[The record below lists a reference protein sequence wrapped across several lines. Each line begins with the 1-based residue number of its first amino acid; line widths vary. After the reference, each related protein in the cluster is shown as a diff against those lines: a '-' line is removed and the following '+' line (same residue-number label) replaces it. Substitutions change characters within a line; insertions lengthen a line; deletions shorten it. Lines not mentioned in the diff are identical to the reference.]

1 MGELFSEFPV
11 CSAFFMTIKVCLLA
25 GAIAFAVGTLVAIFR
40 LSPMPVLR
48 SMGALYVNVIRNTP
62 LTLLVAFSQMG
73 LASTLGWHLDKA
85 DLYSDN
91 FRWGAVALGVY
102 TAAFVCEAIRSGVNT
117 VPVGQSEAAR
127 SLGLG
132 FRQTLGSIVL
142 PQAFRSAIVPLGST
156 LIAMIKNSTVVS
168 IIGVAEIAYLQAD
181 AMEQRPDLMYWIL
194 AVVALGF
201 VVLTLPLGL
210 ATTHF
215 GKRLAVKR

>member
-1 MGELFSEFPV
+1 MGELFSEFSIW
-11 CSAFFMTIKVCLLA
+11 SAFFMTIKVCLLA
-25 GAIAFAVGTLVAIFR
+25 GLIAFVVGTVVAIMR

-62 LTLLVAFSQMG
+62 LTLLVTFSQLG
-73 LASTLGWHLDKA
+73 LANQLGWHLDKA

-91 FRWGAVALGVY
+91 FRWGSVALGVY

-117 VPVGQSEAAR
+117 VPVGQAEAAR
-127 SLGLG
+127 SIGLG
-132 FRQTLGSIVL
+132 FRQTLAQVVL
-142 PQAFRSAIVPLGST
+142 PQAYRAAIVPLGST

-168 IIGVAEIAYLQAD
+168 IIGVAEIAFLQAKVIED
-181 AMEQRPDLMYWIL
+181 RPDLMYQFFAI
-194 AVVALGF
+194 VALGF

-210 ATTHF
+210 ATTHL